1 MASVALRRR
10 KSLLG
15 EGEEEQGRGPH
26 RWANGAD
33 VEELRS
39 GSSEALG
46 GCDGGELGWTE
57 SSRLPARKKATA
69 SALCRPAMVARK

>member
-33 VEELRS
+33 AEELRS
-39 GSSEALG
+39 DSSEALG
-46 GCDGGELGWTE
+46 GCDGGELGVDRE
-57 SSRLPARKKATA
+57 LAAASEEKGDGF
-69 SALCRPAMVARK
+69 SAL